1 MRFVICHVRNEEY
14 LLNWWLQHHK
24 DKFDHGII
32 VDYHSTDRSMDL
44 VKQITPKWQIIKSV
58 NKDFNAANCD
68 IEIMNIERSIHMLG

>member
-1 MRFVICHVRNEEY
+1 MRFVICHVRNEKY

-32 VDYHSTDRSMDL
+32 IDYHSTDNSMDL
-44 VKQITPKWQIIKSV
+44 VKQITPKWQVIKSV

-68 IEIMNIERSIHMLG
+68 IEVMNIERSIQYS